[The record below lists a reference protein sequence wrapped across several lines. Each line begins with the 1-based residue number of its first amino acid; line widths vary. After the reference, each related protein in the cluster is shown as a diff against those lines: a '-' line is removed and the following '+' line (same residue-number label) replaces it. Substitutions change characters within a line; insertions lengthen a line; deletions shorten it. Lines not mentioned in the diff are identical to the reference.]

1 MTVVESLQPIKP
13 GRMGRFLSVLLAF
26 LLTACAAIYTNHGY
40 VPPKDVLAEIRVGVS
55 DREEVAR
62 LAGRPSTT
70 GVITDRAW
78 YYVASKRRH
87 YAWKAPEEI
96 DRQVVRISFD
106 ANGTV
111 RNIERFT
118 LADGRVIRLN
128 ARVTET
134 GIRGIGLLRQ
144 LLSNIGRTRLTEQD
158 LR

>member
-1 MTVVESLQPIKP
+1 MTVESLQPTKP
-13 GRMGRFLSVLLAF
+13 GRVGRFLPVLLALF
-26 LLTACAAIYTNHGY
+26 VGACAAIYTNHGY
-40 VPPKDVLAEIRVGVS
+40 VPPEDVLAGIRVGVS

-62 LAGRPSTT
+62 LAGRPSTA

-106 ANGTV
+106 DRGTV

-118 LADGRVIRLN
+118 LADGRVVRLN

-144 LLSNIGRTRLTEQD
+144 LLSNIGRTRLTKED